1 MFQEYVVEGYKDR
14 KKRSRKP
21 DGGCEECARQKR
33 EGKARSEYC
42 YQNCGKKGKKLKDSR
57 MDHTKVNR
65 DKGTDGNGDG
75 KDQSRTENGTYVK
88 EKPSTNRARNGK
100 DGRSTLKTEE
110 HGAGDMGTYELL
122 RKYLN
127 DTPYSRIDGYGK
139 LFKLKDKKK
148 HDKDSDCGCE

>member
-1 MFQEYVVEGYKDR
+1 
-14 KKRSRKP
+14 
-21 DGGCEECARQKR
+21 
-33 EGKARSEYC
+33 
-42 YQNCGKKGKKLKDSR
+42 

-65 DKGTDGNGDG
+65 D
-75 KDQSRTENGTYVK
+75 NGTAGKRRKKGLGDLSKCKDGSYTN
-88 EKPSTNRARNGK
+88 EDPSTNRARNGK
-100 DGRSTLKTEE
+100 DGSSTMKEE

-127 DTPYSRIDGYGK
+127 DTPYSGIDGYGK